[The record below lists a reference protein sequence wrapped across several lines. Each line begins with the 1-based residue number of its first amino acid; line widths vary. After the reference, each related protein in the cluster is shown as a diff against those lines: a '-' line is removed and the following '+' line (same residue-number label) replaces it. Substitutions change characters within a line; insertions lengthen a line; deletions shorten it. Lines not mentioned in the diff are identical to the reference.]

1 MKTKILNK
9 LKRLWKE
16 TDAQDLTEYAL
27 LLVLISLAAV
37 TSTRTLGNT
46 VKNVFSN
53 TATTVASAGTTGGT
67 GTTGTTGFIGTT
79 GVNTA
84 VNGIV
89 SALTGLISAV
99 TGTGF

>member
-9 LKRLWKE
+9 LKRWWKE

-37 TSTRTLGNT
+37 TSAKTLGNT

-79 GVNTA
+79 GVNNA
-84 VNGIV
+84 VNNV
-89 SALTGLISAV
+89 VNSLTNLV
-99 TGTGF
+99 NTLGF